1 MGFSV
6 CVRRGKHHDQVRPCC
21 FPGCRCPGR
30 TLLWCPPLCP
40 PWCCSCCCSLR
51 FLHRTGPHHPGPGC
65 LHPGLCPLCLWPLCL
80 WQEVCRCRSLLR
92 LWCLWCSLR
101 FFHWTGPHYPGSG
114 PRDSG
119 LCSLLWLW
127 PHWSLLWLIREERR
141 TYIVIYLLGIC
152 CYTTDTENYSVPFTL
167 WMGRDKENKEN

>member
-1 MGFSV
+1 MATMPMARGLLMWTPTTPMVPMLFPSV
-6 CVRRGKHHDQVRPCC
+6 PPPDWTPSPRAWTPPPRAMPPMPMATMPMARGLPMV
-21 FPGCRCPGR
+21 FP
-30 TLLWCPPLCP
+30 
-40 PWCCSCCCSLR
+40 S
-51 FLHRTGPHHPGPGC
+51 
-65 LHPGLCPLCLWPLCL
+65 
-80 WQEVCRCRSLLR
+80 
-92 LWCLWCSLR
+92 
-101 FFHWTGPHYPGSG
+101 FHWTGPHYPGSG